1 MSADSNLSTL
11 CVDSVSADRCV
22 LLAAP
27 FRRVVNVS
35 VRPSHAS
42 VRLCQLDKPLVRPTS
57 IRVTTR

>member
-27 FRRVVNVS
+27 FRPNFLS
-35 VRPSHAS
+35 A
-42 VRLCQLDKPLVRPTS
+42 QIS
-57 IRVTTR
+57 ISSGGSS